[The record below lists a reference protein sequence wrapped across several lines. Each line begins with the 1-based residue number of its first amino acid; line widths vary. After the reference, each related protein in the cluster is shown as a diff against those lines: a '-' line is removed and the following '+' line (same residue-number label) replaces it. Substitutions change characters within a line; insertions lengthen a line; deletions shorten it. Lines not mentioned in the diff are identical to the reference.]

1 MVLVPHSSPDLAAGD
16 GRCRSKA
23 WNRPPS
29 VRRKVKSNT
38 AGWFRERQPR
48 SRSSLLAAKFPTP
61 LSKSEPERSVVGSA
75 EIERGWVWFRG
86 VSGAVRARDREQTH
100 ICPGK
105 FRSLDCPPPA
115 NSCTL
120 AVGAASFSLSRA
132 RALSLSPSLAPPTTP
147 HPHPTPYLSLSF
159 PPYSSLSLSLS
170 LSLCVCVCVCVCA
183 RARVCV
189 CVCEHVCVCVC

>member
-1 MVLVPHSSPDLAAGD
+1 VVLVPHSSPDLAAGD

-48 SRSSLLAAKFPTP
+48 SGSSLLAAKFPTQ
-61 LSKSEPERSVVGSA
+61 LSKSEPARSVVGSA

-120 AVGAASFSLSRA
+120 AVGAASFSLPRA
-132 RALSLSPSLAPPTTP
+132 RALSFSLSRPPHHPPPPP
-147 HPHPTPYLSLSF
+147 HPLSF
-159 PPYSSLSLSLS
+159 AFFSSLFVSLSLSLS
-170 LSLCVCVCVCVCA
+170 LSVCVCVCVRA
-183 RARVCV
+183 RARVCACMCVYV
-189 CVCEHVCVCVC
+189 CVVWCVY